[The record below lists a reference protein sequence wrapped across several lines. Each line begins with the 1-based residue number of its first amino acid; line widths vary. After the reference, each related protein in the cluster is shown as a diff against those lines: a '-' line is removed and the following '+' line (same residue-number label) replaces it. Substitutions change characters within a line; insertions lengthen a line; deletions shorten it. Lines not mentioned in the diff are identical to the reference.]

1 MRPLPCRPLPCCHV
15 ALPRGPVDH
24 ASALLTPCRPAPAPF
39 APTRRS
45 KAKVSKKGD
54 KVIVTLKKLHKT
66 NWGQLRMNVCLPYR
80 RGGGGS

>member
-1 MRPLPCRPLPCCHV
+1 MFSQLQ
-15 ALPRGPVDH
+15 H
-24 ASALLTPCRPAPAPF
+24 ASASEEMSQKVPPCPGPVRTHAW
-39 APTRRS
+39 RS